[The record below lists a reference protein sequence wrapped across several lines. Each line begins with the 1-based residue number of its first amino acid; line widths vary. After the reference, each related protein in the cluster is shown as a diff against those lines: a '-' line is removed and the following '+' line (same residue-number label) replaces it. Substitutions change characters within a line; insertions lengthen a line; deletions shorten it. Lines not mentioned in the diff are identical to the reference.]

1 MASRTGRFSANST
14 FTISSFNIRSEHIDR
29 IDRMSTE
36 NQQEPTTEETPK
48 VEETKTEE
56 PKVEDKPAEQD
67 GEQQPPGAV
76 GGTEEGE
83 PQTTKQGS
91 LPLVASVCVCA
102 SACLFFLLIKY
113 FTFH

>member
-1 MASRTGRFSANST
+1 
-14 FTISSFNIRSEHIDR
+14 
-29 IDRMSTE
+29 MSTE

-91 LPLVASVCVCA
+91 LPLSASVCVRV
-102 SACLFFLLIKY
+102 CLFVFFCLLN
-113 FTFH
+113 TLLSTDRG